1 MSTALTSTPLRR
13 RETKTNRDSLGP
25 LRRRDRSCQRCGH
38 WAACGI
44 DSVGSS
50 LRGRRLS
57 TRGRPHHPLPY
68 PFRLLPRG
76 LVAPTQ
82 HRLRPA
88 PALSRSIPRGWGSTG
103 RGLCV
108 LHEGPTYP
116 EDSRPSSSSSRP
128 SCSTGQAPSQRLRS
142 AEPTPPAQRATA
154 LGPGQ
159 LASQQCHETPQHPA
173 LGRRLWSGS
182 PTSVL
187 RRRTSEPPRS
197 QEAAP
202 RRTSGGG
209 CRPAITTRVA
219 RETLCHVDVT
229 VRTVLR
235 WHAFHFQHGD

>member
-1 MSTALTSTPLRR
+1 MRRKRTAEFQRLSGRASTAGSLMSALVDTGSAGGV
-13 RETKTNRDSLGP
+13 DSAGP
-25 LRRRDRSCQRCGH
+25 WRPCG
-38 WAACGI
+38 
-44 DSVGSS
+44 V
-50 LRGRRLS
+50 LS

-76 LVAPTQ
+76 PVAPTR

-88 PALSRSIPRGWGSTG
+88 
-103 RGLCV
+103 
-108 LHEGPTYP
+108 
-116 EDSRPSSSSSRP
+116 
-128 SCSTGQAPSQRLRS
+128 
-142 AEPTPPAQRATA
+142 PPAQRATA

-173 LGRRLWSGS
+173 LGRRLWSGP

-209 CRPAITTRVA
+209 RRPAITTRVA

>member
-1 MSTALTSTPLRR
+1 MSTVLTSTLLRR
-13 RETKTNRDSLGP
+13 RETKTNRGIPTIIRARFDGGIAHVSAVDTGSAGGVDSAGP
-25 LRRRDRSCQRCGH
+25 WRPCG
-38 WAACGI
+38 
-44 DSVGSS
+44 V
-50 LRGRRLS
+50 LS

-76 LVAPTQ
+76 PVAPTR

-88 PALSRSIPRGWGSTG
+88 
-103 RGLCV
+103 
-108 LHEGPTYP
+108 
-116 EDSRPSSSSSRP
+116 
-128 SCSTGQAPSQRLRS
+128 
-142 AEPTPPAQRATA
+142 PPAQRATA

-209 CRPAITTRVA
+209 RRPAITTRVA

>member
-1 MSTALTSTPLRR
+1 MGGDRGRGGCHEGDGRLMGQVWPGVGVHGADINTAPTP
-13 RETKTNRDSLGP
+13 RDESEPRNSNDSPGV

-38 WAACGI
+38 WIGWR
-44 DSVGSS
+44 DR
-50 LRGRRLS
+50 LRGVFNAKPDALTPES
-57 TRGRPHHPLPY
+57 TLTFPSRTPSGSCPGGPA
-68 PFRLLPRG
+68 
-76 LVAPTQ
+76 VPTQ
-82 HRLRPA
+82 HRLGPA
-88 PALSRSIPRGWGSTG
+88 
-103 RGLCV
+103 
-108 LHEGPTYP
+108 
-116 EDSRPSSSSSRP
+116 
-128 SCSTGQAPSQRLRS
+128 
-142 AEPTPPAQRATA
+142 PPAQRATA

-173 LGRRLWSGS
+173 LGRRLWSGP

-202 RRTSGGG
+202 CRTSGGG
-209 CRPAITTRVA
+209 RRPAITTRVA